1 MCNKECQIYWCPQ
14 VAGRAEGDF
23 STRQR
28 DRLNIVIIIV
38 VIIVVVVII
47 IISRQR
53 DMLNIVIIIVVIII
67 IIITRHML
75 NTGCS
80 AKKHNS
86 LKCLCQGSQD
96 SSGPPRVK
104 SKLDV
109 EDDELGVDAMAHFC
123 SPQRSFRE
131 KITDFFTAYDDANA
145 DREGSVSPPMP
156 VLTPQVLRKK
166 QSSLIPRLTF
176 LHTGGKP
183 SRDGRF
189 VPGRA
194 HHSSPT
200 DDSGAA
206 PGTQALHP

>member
-1 MCNKECQIYWCPQ
+1 MWNKECQIYWCPQ

-38 VIIVVVVII
+38 VIIFIVVII
-47 IISRQR
+47 II
-53 DMLNIVIIIVVIII
+53 VVVVIII

-75 NTGCS
+75 NIGCS

-166 QSSLIPRLTF
+166 QSF
-176 LHTGGKP
+176 
-183 SRDGRF
+183 
-189 VPGRA
+189 
-194 HHSSPT
+194 
-200 DDSGAA
+200 
-206 PGTQALHP
+206 

>member
-1 MCNKECQIYWCPQ
+1 MARILENTNDRCGTKNARYIYWCPQ

-23 STRQR
+23 STKQR

-38 VIIVVVVII
+38 V
-47 IISRQR
+47 
-53 DMLNIVIIIVVIII
+53 VVIII
-67 IIITRHML
+67 IIITRQKDML
-75 NTGCS
+75 NIGCS

-156 VLTPQVLRKK
+156 VLTPQVSRRRKK
-166 QSSLIPRLTF
+166 VL
-176 LHTGGKP
+176 
-183 SRDGRF
+183 
-189 VPGRA
+189 
-194 HHSSPT
+194 
-200 DDSGAA
+200 
-206 PGTQALHP
+206 

>member
-23 STRQR
+23 STKQR

-38 VIIVVVVII
+38 VIIFIVII
-47 IISRQR
+47 II
-53 DMLNIVIIIVVIII
+53 VVVVIII
-67 IIITRHML
+67 IIITRQKDML
-75 NTGCS
+75 NIGCS

-156 VLTPQVLRKK
+156 VLTPQVSREK

-176 LHTGGKP
+176 LHPGGKP

>member
-1 MCNKECQIYWCPQ
+1 
-14 VAGRAEGDF
+14 
-23 STRQR
+23 
-28 DRLNIVIIIV
+28 
-38 VIIVVVVII
+38 
-47 IISRQR
+47 
-53 DMLNIVIIIVVIII
+53 MLNI
-67 IIITRHML
+67 
-75 NTGCS
+75 GCS

-176 LHTGGKP
+176 LHPGGKP

-194 HHSSPT
+194 HHSPPT
-200 DDSGAA
+200 DDPGAA
-206 PGTQALHP
+206 PGAQALHP

>member
-1 MCNKECQIYWCPQ
+1 MWAMIQHKSLCKKFTCHHKHTSIIIIGIIIII
-14 VAGRAEGDF
+14 VV
-23 STRQR
+23 
-28 DRLNIVIIIV
+28 IIVVIIIV
-38 VIIVVVVII
+38 VIIVVAII
-47 IISRQR
+47 IIIIITRQR
-53 DMLNIVIIIVVIII
+53 DMLNI
-67 IIITRHML
+67 
-75 NTGCS
+75 GCS

-86 LKCLCQGSQD
+86 LKYLCQGSQD

-166 QSSLIPRLTF
+166 QSF
-176 LHTGGKP
+176 
-183 SRDGRF
+183 
-189 VPGRA
+189 
-194 HHSSPT
+194 
-200 DDSGAA
+200 
-206 PGTQALHP
+206 